1 MRGVLLASSSAGLAV
16 TAHALADGEL
26 PNTALTLLLTA
37 LVGWTGSALA
47 EKVRGPLG
55 ILAVLGVAQAAM
67 HLVLTELAGHMGPAH
82 ADMYLTHA
90 TATAVTA
97 LLVARAEWML
107 RVAVS
112 RLGLLPLV
120 VRGQPPVPA
129 GPAPAPVVCAPDVPL
144 MSVLLKRVHGRRG
157 PPCCS

>member
-1 MRGVLLASSSAGLAV
+1 VRGVLLALSSAGLAV

-37 LVGWTGSALA
+37 LIGWTGAALA

-55 ILAVLGVAQAAM
+55 ILVILGLAQAGM
-67 HLVLTELAGHMGPAH
+67 HLVLTELAGHGGAAH
-82 ADMYLTHA
+82 SDMYLTHA
-90 TATAVTA
+90 VATAITA

-107 RVAVS
+107 RVAVA

-120 VRGQPPVPA
+120 VWRPAPVPA
-129 GPAPAPVVCAPDVPL
+129 GPVPAPVPHAPDTPL
-144 MSVLLKRVHGRRG
+144 TSVVLKRVLGRRG
-157 PPCCS
+157 PPSYS